1 MKRKIID
8 NESDAECT
16 VLSNHSPLFHVKT
29 TLKVL
34 RTLSGFPILPTN
46 SNWDNFE
53 FIPSKE
59 YPRLI
64 IIIILFSVP
73 INTIGYFYRYDLH
86 ALSALYQ
93 IDVSKL
99 DYFVEVFT
107 LFFLPF
113 CFNLVYFINFK
124 NSIKGLNSICENM
137 SEINSKQAQVHGLS
151 QIHLKAK
158 QKVEEYIVIFM
169 MMGILIAALFVI
181 SSYITFE
188 FYDGG
193 FLPDNVKAL
202 LAAIQ
207 PAIILLGPISHIVS
221 SGDFIIIYFILHL
234 TQNLECLRSVVEEE
248 NIKNKTEKFE
258 RSGKL
263 GDLHSR
269 NTSIKNG
276 ETESVERYNKMNT
289 LIDIALD
296 IGDVLEKINV
306 CFSGM
311 LFCYYGGNLLIATS
325 SFYSAT
331 NYLFISE
338 FSALSLSMGLMSA
351 ICFILYMGRLYIL
364 TTSAHLIG
372 QEMTLLKKAMKG
384 VFFKSSQDWSIEQR
398 KKEILNEKFDTM
410 IDRYGNN
417 APISPYGYFSINGG
431 SLLSALATII
441 TYLIV
446 LIQFKIS
453 E

>member
-1 MKRKIID
+1 M
-8 NESDAECT
+8 
-16 VLSNHSPLFHVKT
+16 
-29 TLKVL
+29 
-34 RTLSGFPILPTN
+34 
-46 SNWDNFE
+46 
-53 FIPSKE
+53 
-59 YPRLI
+59 
-64 IIIILFSVP
+64 
-73 INTIGYFYRYDLH
+73 
-86 ALSALYQ
+86 YQ

-124 NSIKGLNSICENM
+124 NSVQDLNIICENM
-137 SEINSKQAQVHGLS
+137 SEINYKQTKVHGFS
-151 QIHLKAK
+151 QMHLKAK
-158 QKVEEYIVIFM
+158 QKVEEYIMIFM

-193 FLPDNVKAL
+193 ILPDNLKAL
-202 LAAIQ
+202 LAATS
-207 PAIILLGPISHIVS
+207 PAMILLGPISHIVS

-234 TQNLECLRSVVEEE
+234 TQNVKYLRSVVEEE
-248 NIKNKTEKFE
+248 TIENKTKNFE
-258 RSGKL
+258 TSGHL
-263 GDLHSR
+263 GNCHSR
-269 NTSIKNG
+269 KQSIKTRENG
-276 ETESVERYNKMNT
+276 SVGKYYIRNS
-289 LIDIALD
+289 LLDIALG
-296 IGDVLEKINV
+296 IGDVVEKINV

-338 FSALSLSMGLMSA
+338 FSALSLSVGLMSTV
-351 ICFILYMGRLYIL
+351 CFILYMGRLYIL
-364 TTSAHLIG
+364 TTSSHLLG

-384 VFFKSSQDWSIEQR
+384 LFFKSSQNWNIEQR
-398 KKEILNEKFDTM
+398 ELEISYEKLDMM
-410 IDRYGNN
+410 IDHYGNN